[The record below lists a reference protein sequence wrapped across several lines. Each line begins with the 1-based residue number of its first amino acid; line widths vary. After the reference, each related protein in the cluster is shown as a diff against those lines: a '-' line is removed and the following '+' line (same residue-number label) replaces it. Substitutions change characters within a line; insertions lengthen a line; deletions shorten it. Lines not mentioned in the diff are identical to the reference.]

1 MAHLYRALADFVVI
15 AHACFV
21 AFVVFG
27 LLAILV
33 GSLLKWKW
41 VRNLTFRFFHLAAIV
56 VVVLEAWWG
65 VTCPLTTWE
74 EELRERAGETAE
86 RGDFIARWVHHV
98 LFYDFPPWVFTAA
111 YSLFGAVV
119 LLSLVLVPPRR
130 RSA

>member
-27 LLAILV
+27 QLAILA

-41 VRNLTFRFFHLAAIV
+41 VRNLTFRCLHLAAIL

-65 VTCPLTTWE
+65 ITCPLTTWE
-74 EELRERAGETAE
+74 GELWERAGETAE
-86 RGDFIARWVHHV
+86 RRLHRAV
-98 LFYDFPPWVFTAA
+98 
-111 YSLFGAVV
+111 GASSP
-119 LLSLVLVPPRR
+119 LL
-130 RSA
+130 